1 MDPKLVDDA
10 CREFKSLAVKYA
22 GQYHS
27 ICLEA
32 QVFELTSPMFK
43 GTVDQL
49 VPSVVIDWK

>member
-1 MDPKLVDDA
+1 MPNPKLDEV
-10 CREFKSLAVKYA
+10 CKEFKHLAIKYA

-27 ICLEA
+27 ICLEG
-32 QVFELTSPMFK
+32 QVIELTSPMFK

>member
-1 MDPKLVDDA
+1 MYNPKLEEV
-10 CREFKSLAVKYA
+10 CKEFIQLATKHA

-27 ICLEA
+27 ICLEG
-32 QVFELTSPMFK
+32 QIIELTSPMFK